1 MYTSDSIE
9 EVKGKMDIVQ
19 VIERYITLKKRGAN
33 YVASCPFHDDKTP
46 SFYVSPPRQKFKCF
60 SCGLSGDGLDFIQ
73 KKESISYPEALKI
86 VADQHNITLE
96 EEGNQ
101 TYVRPV
107 FNNKT
112 DLSDAIVKYFAKRK
126 ISQKTLL
133 YAKVTEGVE
142 DMPTKEG
149 FVKMNTIQFNYF
161 RGGELVNTKY
171 RGAKKKFKLVKG
183 AELILYN
190 IDSLIGK
197 TEAYITEGCP
207 DALSLIEAGYIT
219 NNCGVV
225 SVPNG
230 ASKDRNNLIYI
241 NNSWEQ
247 IKHIEKWHL
256 GLDNDSN
263 GRKLRDELSERF
275 GKDKCDYIEW
285 KDKKDANEV
294 LVNYG
299 IQGVI
304 DCCSTPIKFPLEGAF
319 TISDFSFEI
328 DDMYVNGLNKGIS
341 TGLKDFSLRFVPGY
355 VTGITGISSHGK
367 SEATDELTLRL
378 TLFKQQNGAFYS
390 PENKPTQ
397 LHYSKMARRII
408 GKNWDGDNRI
418 TKEEEHQ
425 VRKRLENHI
434 FFIKPE
440 KDFSLKSILNSIKD
454 LKQRHGL
461 DYFVIDAWN
470 KLEHKG
476 GNDVN
481 YIGNTL
487 DYLTAF
493 CELEQIHCFLVA
505 HPKKMEKDKKTGKFN
520 VPTPYDVSGS
530 ADFYNKLDNWISIYL
545 DRETN
550 ISTFHIQKV
559 KFSHWGWISSPQYK
573 WDPDS
578 GRYFKE
584 GFPDFTNWITG
595 KVNTKPINPNELP
608 LEDNIII
615 HTDNEEEPF

>member
-1 MYTSDSIE
+1 MYTQNSID
-9 EVKGKMDIVQ
+9 EVKGKIDIVH
-19 VIERYITLKKRGAN
+19 VIERYITLKKRGVN
-33 YVASCPFHDDKTP
+33 LLGICPFHDEKTP
-46 SFYVSPPRQKFKCF
+46 SFYVSPARQKFKCF
-60 SCGLSGDGLDFIQ
+60 GCGVSNDAIGFVQQ
-73 KKESISYPEALKI
+73 KENISYPEAIKI
-86 VADQHNITLE
+86 IADQYNIALE

-112 DLSDAIVKYFAKRK
+112 DLSDAVVKYFAKRK

-133 YAKVTEGVE
+133 FAKVTEGVE

-149 FVKMNTIQFNYF
+149 FIKMNTIHFNYF
-161 RGGELVNTKY
+161 RDGELVNVKY
-171 RGAKKKFKLVKG
+171 RGAKKEFKLVSK
-183 AELILYN
+183 AELILCGL
-190 IDSLIGK
+190 DTLK
-197 TEAYITEGCP
+197 DKKEAYIVEGEV
-207 DALSLIEAGYIT
+207 DMLSLIEAGYIT
-219 NNCGVV
+219 DTCGVV

-294 LVNYG
+294 LINYG

-304 DCCSTPIKFPLEGAF
+304 DCCSAPIKFPLEGTF
-319 TISDFSFEI
+319 TISDFSYEI
-328 DDMYVNGLNKGIS
+328 TDMYTNGLDRGVSI
-341 TGLKDFSLRFVPGY
+341 GLKDFSLRFVPGY
-355 VTGITGISSHGK
+355 MTGVTGISSHGK
-367 SEATDELTLRL
+367 SEVVDEITLRL

-408 GKNWDGDNRI
+408 GKNWDGENRV
-418 TKEEEHQ
+418 TKEEEAQ
-425 VRKRLENHI
+425 VRKKLENHI

-440 KDFSLKSILNSIKD
+440 KDFSLTSILNSVREIK
-454 LKQRHGL
+454 RRFGL
-461 DYFVIDAWN
+461 HYFVIDAWN
-470 KLEHKG
+470 KLSHKSKDLLETEIAL
-476 GNDVN
+476 NE
-481 YIGNTL
+481 L
-487 DYLTAF
+487 ALF
-493 CELEQIHCFLVA
+493 CEAEQIHCFLVA

-530 ADFYNKLDNWISIYL
+530 ADFYNKLDNWISVYL

-550 ISTFHIQKV
+550 ISTWHIQKV

-573 WDPDS
+573 WEPDS
-578 GRYFKE
+578 GRYYKE

-595 KVNTKPINPNELP
+595 KVNERAVNPNELP
-608 LEDNIII
+608 LEGNIII

>member
-1 MYTSDSIE
+1 MYSQESIDE
-9 EVKGKMDIVQ
+9 LKAKVSVLE
-19 VIERYITLKKRGAN
+19 VIEKHISLKQKGTSFIAN
-33 YVASCPFHDDKTP
+33 CPFHKETTP
-46 SFYVSPPRQKFKCF
+46 SFYVTPAKGIYKCF
-60 SCGLSGDGLDFIQ
+60 GCGKSGTDAIQFIMDY
-73 KKESISYPEALKI
+73 KHIPYPDALRYLADEYNI
-86 VADQHNITLE
+86 VLE

-101 TYVRPV
+101 IYTAPTWK
-107 FNNKT
+107 NNT
-112 DLSDAIVKYFAKRK
+112 SLSEPIVKWFEGRK
-126 ISQKTLL
+126 ISQKTLVT
-133 YAKVTEGVE
+133 AKISEGVE
-142 DMPTKEG
+142 YMPQLEKE
-149 FVKMNTIQFNYF
+149 VNTIQFNYF
-161 RGGELVNTKY
+161 DKGELVNIKY
-171 RGAKKKFKLVKG
+171 RGPKKSFKLHKG
-183 AELILYN
+183 AKLILYGL
-190 IDSLIGK
+190 DSLIGK
-197 TEAYITEGCP
+197 TEAFITEGEC
-207 DALSLIEAGYIT
+207 DTLSLIESGYIT
-219 NNCGVV
+219 ETCGVV

-294 LVNYG
+294 LINYG

-304 DCCSTPIKFPLEGAF
+304 DCCSAPIKFPLEGTF

-328 DDMYVNGLNKGIS
+328 DDMYANGLDRGIS
-341 TGLKDFSLRFVPGY
+341 IGLKDFSLRFVPGY
-355 VTGITGISSHGK
+355 MTGITGISSHGK
-367 SEATDELTLRL
+367 SEAFDEIGLRL
-378 TLFKQQNGAFYS
+378 TIFKQENGAYYS

-408 GKNWDGDNRI
+408 GKNWDGPNRI
-418 TKEEEHQ
+418 TKEEEAQ

-440 KDFSLKSILNSIKD
+440 KDFSLTSILNSVREIK
-454 LKQRHGL
+454 RRFGL
-461 DYFVIDAWN
+461 NYFCIDAWN
-470 KLEHKG
+470 KLSHKSKDLLETEIAL
-476 GNDVN
+476 NE
-481 YIGNTL
+481 L
-487 DYLTAF
+487 ALF
-493 CELEQIHCFLVA
+493 CEAEQVHCFLIA

-550 ISTFHIQKV
+550 ISTWHIQKV

-578 GRYFKE
+578 GRYYKE

-595 KVNTKPINPNELP
+595 KVNTKPVNPNELP
-608 LEDNIII
+608 LEENAII
-615 HTDNEEEPF
+615 HTDNDEEPF